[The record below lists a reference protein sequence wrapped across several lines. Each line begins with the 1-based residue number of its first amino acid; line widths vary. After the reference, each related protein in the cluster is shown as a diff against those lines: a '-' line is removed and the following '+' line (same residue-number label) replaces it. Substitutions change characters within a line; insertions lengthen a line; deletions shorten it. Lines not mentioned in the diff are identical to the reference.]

1 MNLELA
7 IVQSCHGA
15 GCLVRLVGQE
25 TVLETHYSDA
35 VRDRIRIRRGDLVA
49 VDLAAD
55 IPQLVWRWRRGEV
68 LRPLGAE
75 PAPGRVLVGAK
86 GCAFEV
92 QVAHAGLHL
101 EPGDVVWFGGNAQG
115 KEIVD
120 RAANDEPQH
129 ADRIR
134 RTTFPLIEDAYAAM
148 DAKG

>member
-15 GCLVRLVGQE
+15 GCLVRLVGQK

-49 VDLAAD
+49 VDTTTET
-55 IPQLVWRWRRGEV
+55 PQLVWRWRRGEI
-68 LRPLGAE
+68 LQPLGVE
-75 PAPGRVLVGAK
+75 PAPGRVLVGAQ
-86 GCAFEV
+86 GCAFDV
-92 QVAHAGLHL
+92 QVMHPGLHL
-101 EPGDVVWFGGNAQG
+101 EPGDVVWFAGNAQG

-120 RAANDEPQH
+120 RAAHGEPQH

-134 RTTFPLIEDAYAAM
+134 RTTFPLIEDAYATM
-148 DAKG
+148 DANG